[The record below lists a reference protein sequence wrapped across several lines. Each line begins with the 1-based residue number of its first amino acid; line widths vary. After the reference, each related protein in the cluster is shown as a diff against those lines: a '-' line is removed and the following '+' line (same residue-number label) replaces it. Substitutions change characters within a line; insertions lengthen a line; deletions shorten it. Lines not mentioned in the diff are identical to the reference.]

1 MKMTDYNNYSYSQ
14 KLSLNDEENEKV
26 SFYSDTKENNN
37 KYNKMKYIKN
47 YDKNLLNKIQKVMK
61 NQK

>member
-1 MKMTDYNNYSYSQ
+1 MTDYNNYSYSQ
-14 KLSLNDEENEKV
+14 KLSVNNE
-26 SFYSDTKENNN
+26 ENNN

-47 YDKNLLNKIQKVMK
+47 YDKKLLNKIQKVMK